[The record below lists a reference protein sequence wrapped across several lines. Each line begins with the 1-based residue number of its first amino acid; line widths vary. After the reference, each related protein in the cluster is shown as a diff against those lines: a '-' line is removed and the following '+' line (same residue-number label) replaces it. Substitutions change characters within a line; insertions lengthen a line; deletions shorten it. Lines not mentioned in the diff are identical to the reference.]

1 MSTVVKI
8 YNQGSPDVLTL
19 EEQKLETPRAGEVKI
34 RQEAIGVNF
43 VDVYMRNGY
52 YGIPHIPFTLG
63 VEGAG
68 IVEEVG
74 GSETKLKKNDRVAYF
89 FSPGAYAEHRLI
101 KETALIK
108 IPDDISF
115 EVAATILAKGLT
127 ARMLIKQ
134 VYQLKPSDT
143 ILVHAA
149 SGGVGTLLVRWAKS
163 LKAKV
168 IAVVGSSAKIEHAKN
183 SGADVVLLSSSK
195 DFAQQV
201 LDATNGKGVDVVYDG
216 IAGYAFPLS
225 IQSVRTGGKI
235 FLFGFSGGDA
245 DTAKYSQEIINKQ
258 IELDT
263 PAIGMYVRQTDVLE
277 EATADLFATYRSGI
291 LGTAK
296 PTSYSL
302 SDVVQVHKDLEAR
315 VTTGSVIMKP

>member
-8 YNQGSPDVLTL
+8 YNQGSPDVL
-19 EEQKLETPRAGEVKI
+19 KVETQQLKKPLAGEVKI

-52 YGIPHIPFTLG
+52 YGISSAPFILG

-74 GSETKLKKNDRVAYF
+74 GNETKFKVNDRVAYF
-89 FSPGAYAEHRLI
+89 FSPGAYAAHRII

-115 EVAATILAKGLT
+115 EIAASLLAKGLT
-127 ARMLIKQ
+127 ARMLVKQ
-134 VYQLKPSDT
+134 AHQLKPSDT

-149 SGGVGTLLVRWAKS
+149 SGGVGTLLVRWAKF

-168 IAVVGSSAKIEHAKN
+168 IAVVGSSAKIKHAKN
-183 SGADVVLLSSSK
+183 SGADLVLLSSSK
-195 DFAQQV
+195 DFHQQV

-216 IAGYAFPLS
+216 IGGKAFPLS

-235 FLFGFSGGDA
+235 FLFGFSDGDA
-245 DTAKYSQEIINKQ
+245 DTATYSQEIIDKR

-263 PAIGMYVRQTDVLE
+263 PAIGVYVRQTNVLE
-277 EATADLFATYRSGI
+277 DATADLFATYRLGI

>member
-8 YNQGSPDVLTL
+8 YNQGSPDVLKVENQNL
-19 EEQKLETPRAGEVKI
+19 EKPLAGEVTI

-52 YGIPHIPFTLG
+52 YGIPYAPFVLG

-74 GSETKLKKNDRVAYF
+74 SNESRFKKNDRVAYF
-89 FSPGAYAEHRLI
+89 FSPGAYAEHRI
-101 KETALIK
+101 INENALIK

-115 EVAATILAKGLT
+115 EIAASILAKGLT
-127 ARMLIKQ
+127 ARMLVKQ
-134 VYQLKPSDT
+134 AYQLKPSDT

-149 SGGVGTLLVRWAKS
+149 SGGVGTLLVRWAKF
-163 LKAKV
+163 LKANV
-168 IAVVGSSAKIEHAKN
+168 IAVVGSDAKIDYAKN
-183 SGADVVLLSSSK
+183 LGADTVLLSSSE
-195 DFAQQV
+195 DFVQQV

-216 IAGYAFPLS
+216 IGGHTFPLS
-225 IQSVRTGGKI
+225 VQSVKTGGKI

-245 DTAKYSQEIINKQ
+245 DTAKHSEEIINRN
-258 IELDT
+258 IVLDT
-263 PAIGMYVRQTDVLE
+263 PAVGSYVRQVSILE
-277 EATADLFATYRSGI
+277 EATADLFATYR
-291 LGTAK
+291 LGVLGNTE

-302 SDVVQVHKDLEAR
+302 SNVAQVHKALEAR
-315 VTTGSVIMKP
+315 ETIGSIILKP